1 MLIESKGI
9 MKLQREI
16 GGGRKKAT
24 TCVWTSEIW
33 KLKDK
38 FEKRE

>member
-1 MLIESKGI
+1 MLIENKGI

-24 TCVWTSEIW
+24 TYVWTSEIW
-33 KLKDK
+33 RLKDK